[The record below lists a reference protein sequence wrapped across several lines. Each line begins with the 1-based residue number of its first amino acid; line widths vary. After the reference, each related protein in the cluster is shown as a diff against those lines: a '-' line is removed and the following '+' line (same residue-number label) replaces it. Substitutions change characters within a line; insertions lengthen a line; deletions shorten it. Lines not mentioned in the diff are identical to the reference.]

1 MSRARAL
8 KVVCVALVAG
18 QCAILGS
25 AAGVPPAAA
34 AATLPPSLIAL
45 EQKTAELQITTL
57 RFSLQTSITVPKA
70 EHQLASLLKLF
81 GLDSKISGEVTISP
95 AASSVTFDL
104 FTLPLTLRTVGKVTY
119 VYIAKLARYDH
130 GRPWVELGPGGL
142 GELFTVNG
150 KPLAPSQPVKPQ
162 AQEPSLAE
170 PPFTALEKQLAEARE
185 VRELG
190 PATLDGQPVTR
201 FLAVLEPA
209 QLKSEALA
217 SAARRSRVHNP
228 PLPPTAT
235 LEVSLSPAGLPVQTV
250 ITASAGGLT
259 TSATLEIP
267 AVNFPLV
274 IEAPPA
280 AQTLSIAA
288 YRKLERRAKARGRE
302 RRRERKKK

>member
-8 KVVCVALVAG
+8 IVVCVALVAS

-25 AAGVPPAAA
+25 AAGVPAAAA
-34 AATLPPSLIAL
+34 AATLPPSLVAL
-45 EQKTAELQITTL
+45 EQKTAELQVTTL
-57 RFSLQTSITVPKA
+57 RFSLQTSITAPKD

-81 GLDSKISGEVTISP
+81 GLDSKISGEVTIEPS
-95 AASSVTFDL
+95 ASNVTFDL
-104 FTLPLTLRTVGKVTY
+104 FTLPLTLRTVGKATY

-130 GRPWVELGPGGL
+130 GRPWIELGPGGL

-150 KPLAPSQPVKPQ
+150 KPPTPSQPVKPQ
-162 AQEPSLAE
+162 TQEPSLAE
-170 PPFTALEKQLAEARE
+170 PPFTTLQKELAEARE

-190 PATLDGQPVTR
+190 PGTLDGQPVTR
-201 FLAVLEPA
+201 FLAVLERA

-217 SAARRSRVHNP
+217 SAARRPRVHNP
-228 PLPPTAT
+228 PPPPTAT
-235 LEVSLSPAGLPVQTV
+235 LEVSLSPTGLPMRTV
-250 ITASAGGLT
+250 IAESAGGLT

-280 AQTLSIAA
+280 AQTLSIVA
-288 YRKLERRAKARGRE
+288 YRKLERRVKARE